1 MVFIIGETIFVQ
13 TIEIQQETI
22 GELKSFDLLIEGNAE
37 NDIKSLNKINV
48 FGQMKSRWTI
58 TRKNIN

>member
-48 FGQMKSRWTI
+48 FGQMKSLVGQSREKT
-58 TRKNIN
+58 